1 MYNSLIKTQVIKRK
15 LLQGG
20 ISLEKRL
27 KTTKVTFLII
37 QICMIG
43 YFLIMPNH
51 YNNISGAVWLVTSC
65 IGLFIVAF
73 SMSNVPFDKKSK
85 LILFGIFLLAIISI
99 ALILL
104 FLIIAFITG
113 NM

>member
-1 MYNSLIKTQVIKRK
+1 M
-15 LLQGG
+15 
-20 ISLEKRL
+20 EKRL

-37 QICMIG
+37 QICMIA
-43 YFLIMPNH
+43 YFLIMPNY
-51 YNNISGAVWLVTSC
+51 YNKISGAVWLLTSC

-73 SMSNVPFDKKSK
+73 SMSNVPFDKKSR

-99 ALILL
+99 VLILL
-104 FLIIAFITG
+104 FVVIAFITG